1 MVLEKILTEAE
12 IGSLPEGIAAKI
24 ESDYRSRLAAGVKAE
39 SKKTAEQFSKL
50 LESVNN
56 KVEDK
61 INAAV
66 ESCMANMQTD
76 AINTKMY
83 AALKGVAA
91 ILENSLGV
99 DGFGDTQTVKDLKRE
114 LAKVNLE
121 LKENYIKH
129 EELTD
134 RLNKANAEKKV
145 LNLCQGLDP
154 NTVNNVLDH
163 FRGHDER
170 EITKE
175 TVTAFINSHLIDDQN
190 GFVLDVDPDPNDIN
204 MDKIRNAIKDA
215 DDFQLDFNGNDE
227 PAQQKQTA
235 AQRNFVESV
244 GRGLK
249 PQKIG
254 LQGTTVTLESI
265 REENAEPADDVGL
278 AMKQMAAYDEL
289 GIGGRFG

>member
-12 IGSLPEGIAAKI
+12 IGALPEGVAAKI
-24 ESDYRSRLAAGVKAE
+24 ESDYQARLEAGVKAE
-39 SKKTAEQFSKL
+39 SKKTADKFAKL

-99 DGFGDTQTVKDLKRE
+99 DGFGDTQTVKELKKE
-114 LAKVNLE
+114 LAKVNME
-121 LKENYIKH
+121 LKDNYIKH

-154 NTVNNVLDH
+154 NTVSSVLDH

-175 TVTAFINSHLIDDQN
+175 TVSDFINNHLIDDKN
-190 GFVLDVDPDPNDIN
+190 GFVIDVDPEPTDIN

-215 DDFQLDFNGNDE
+215 DDEFKLDFNGAEE
-227 PAQQKQTA
+227 PVANA
-235 AQRNFVESV
+235 GQRNFVEAV

-265 REENAEPADDVGL
+265 RQDDAVPTDDVAL
-278 AMKQMAAYDEL
+278 AMKQIAAYDDL
-289 GIGGRFG
+289 GIGRFG

>member
-12 IGSLPEGIAAKI
+12 IGALPDGVAEKI
-24 ESDYRSRLAAGVKAE
+24 ESDYQSRLEAGVKAE
-39 SKKTAEQFSKL
+39 SKKTAEKFAKL

-99 DGFGDTQTVKDLKRE
+99 DGFGDTQTVKELKKE
-114 LAKVNLE
+114 LAKVNME
-121 LKENYIKH
+121 LKDKYIQH

-154 NTVNNVLDH
+154 NTVSAVLDH

-170 EITKE
+170 EITKDS
-175 TVTAFINSHLIDDQN
+175 VTSFINDHLIDDKN
-190 GFVLDVDPDPNDIN
+190 GFVIDVDPDPSDIN

-215 DDFQLDFNGNDE
+215 DDDFKLDFSGVAE
-227 PAQQKQTA
+227 PVANQG
-235 AQRNFVESV
+235 QRNFVEAV

-265 REENAEPADDVGL
+265 RQDGNESPDDVAL
-278 AMKQMAAYDEL
+278 AMKQIAAYDDL

>member
-12 IGSLPEGIAAKI
+12 IGSLPEGVAAKI
-24 ESDYRSRLAAGVKAE
+24 ESDYQARLEAGVKAD
-39 SKKTAEQFSKL
+39 SKKTADKFAKL
-50 LESVNN
+50 LESVNA

-66 ESCMANMQTD
+66 ESCVANMQTD

-99 DGFGDTQTVKDLKRE
+99 DGFGDTQTVKELKKE
-114 LAKVNLE
+114 LAKVNME
-121 LKENYIKH
+121 LKDNYIKH

-145 LNLCQGLDP
+145 LQLCQGLDP
-154 NTVNNVLDH
+154 NTVNAVVDH

-175 TVTAFINSHLIDDQN
+175 TVTDYINNHLIDDKN
-190 GFVLDVDPDPNDIN
+190 GFVIDVDPDPTDVN
-204 MDKIRNAIKDA
+204 MDKIRGAIKSV
-215 DDFQLDFNGNDE
+215 DDEFKLDFNGVGE
-227 PAQQKQTA
+227 PEPPSG
-235 AQRNFVESV
+235 QRNFVESV
-244 GRGLK
+244 GRGLR

-265 REENAEPADDVGL
+265 RQDGAEPTDDVAL
-278 AMKQMAAYDEL
+278 AMKQIAAYDDL

>member
-1 MVLEKILTEAE
+1 MVLEKILTESE
-12 IGSLPEGIAAKI
+12 IGALPEGVAAKI
-24 ESDYRSRLAAGVKAE
+24 ESDYQARLEAGVKAE
-39 SKKTAEQFSKL
+39 SKKTADKFAKL
-50 LESVNN
+50 LESVNS

-99 DGFGDTQTVKDLKRE
+99 DGFGDTQTVKELKKE
-114 LAKVNLE
+114 LAKVNME
-121 LKENYIKH
+121 LKDNYIKH

-154 NTVNNVLDH
+154 NTVSSVLDH

-175 TVTAFINSHLIDDQN
+175 TVSDFINNHLIDDKN
-190 GFVLDVDPDPNDIN
+190 GFVIDVDPEPTDIN
-204 MDKIRNAIKDA
+204 MEKIRNAIKDV
-215 DDFQLDFNGNDE
+215 DDEFKLDFNGAEE
-227 PAQQKQTA
+227 PAA
-235 AQRNFVESV
+235 NPGQRNFVESV

-265 REENAEPADDVGL
+265 RQDGAEPTDDVAL
-278 AMKQMAAYDEL
+278 AMKQMAAYDDL
-289 GIGGRFG
+289 GIGRFG

>member
-1 MVLEKILTEAE
+1 
-12 IGSLPEGIAAKI
+12 
-24 ESDYRSRLAAGVKAE
+24 
-39 SKKTAEQFSKL
+39 
-50 LESVNN
+50 VNA

-66 ESCMANMQTD
+66 ESCMSNMRTD

-83 AALKGVAA
+83 AALKGVAS
-91 ILENSLGV
+91 ILESSLGV
-99 DGFGDTQTVKDLKRE
+99 DGFGDTEAVKELKKE
-114 LAKVNLE
+114 LAKVNVQ
-121 LKENYIKH
+121 LKEDYVKH

-154 NTVNNVLDH
+154 NTVNRVLDH

-175 TVTAFINSHLIDDQN
+175 SVTTFINDHLIDDKN
-190 GFVLDVDPDPNDIN
+190 GFVLDVDPEPNDIN

-215 DDFQLDFNGNDE
+215 DDFQLDFDGNDE
-227 PAQQKQTA
+227 PARNNG
-235 AQRNFVESV
+235 QRNFVESV

-265 REENAEPADDVGL
+265 RGESNDPTDDVGM
-278 AMKQMAAYDEL
+278 AMKQIAAYDEL

>member
-12 IGSLPEGIAAKI
+12 IGALPEGVAAKI
-24 ESDYRSRLAAGVKAE
+24 ESDYQARLEAGVKAE
-39 SKKTAEQFSKL
+39 SKKTADKFAKL

-91 ILENSLGV
+91 ILDNSLGV
-99 DGFGDTQTVKDLKRE
+99 DGFGDTQTVKELKKE
-114 LAKVNLE
+114 LAKVNME
-121 LKENYIKH
+121 LKDNYIKH

-154 NTVNNVLDH
+154 NTVSSVLDH

-175 TVTAFINSHLIDDQN
+175 TVSDFINNHLIDDKN
-190 GFVLDVDPDPNDIN
+190 GFVIDVDPEPTDIN
-204 MDKIRNAIKDA
+204 MEKIRNAIKDA
-215 DDFQLDFNGNDE
+215 DDEFKLDFNGAEE
-227 PAQQKQTA
+227 PVANPG
-235 AQRNFVESV
+235 QRNFVEAV

-265 REENAEPADDVGL
+265 RQDDAVPTDDVAL
-278 AMKQMAAYDEL
+278 AMKQIAAYDDL
-289 GIGGRFG
+289 GIGRFG

>member
-12 IGSLPEGIAAKI
+12 IGALPEGVAAKI
-24 ESDYRSRLAAGVKAE
+24 ESDYQSRLEAGVKAE
-39 SKKTAEQFSKL
+39 SKKTADRFAKL

-99 DGFGDTQTVKDLKRE
+99 DGFGDTQTVKELKKE
-114 LAKVNLE
+114 LAKVNME
-121 LKENYIKH
+121 LKDNYIKH

-154 NTVNNVLDH
+154 NTVSSVLDH

-175 TVTAFINSHLIDDQN
+175 SVTAFINDHLIDDKN
-190 GFVLDVDPDPNDIN
+190 GFVIDVDPDPSDIN

-215 DDFQLDFNGNDE
+215 DDEFKLDFNGAEE
-227 PAQQKQTA
+227 PVANPG
-235 AQRNFVESV
+235 QRNFVESV

-265 REENAEPADDVGL
+265 RQDEAEPTDDVSL

-289 GIGGRFG
+289 GIGNRFG

>member
-12 IGSLPEGIAAKI
+12 IGALPEGVAAKI
-24 ESDYRSRLAAGVKAE
+24 ESDYRSRLDAGVKAE
-39 SKKTAEQFSKL
+39 SKKTAEKFAKL
-50 LESVNN
+50 LESVNA

-66 ESCMANMQTD
+66 ESCMSGMRTD

-99 DGFGDTQTVKDLKRE
+99 DGFGDTETVKELKKE
-114 LAKVNLE
+114 LAKVNVE

-154 NTVNNVLDH
+154 NTVNRVLDH

-175 TVTAFINSHLIDDQN
+175 SVTTFINDHLIDDKN
-190 GFVLDVDPDPNDIN
+190 GFVLDVDPEPNDIN

-215 DDFQLDFNGNDE
+215 DDFQLDFDGTSE
-227 PAQQKQTA
+227 PARGQG
-235 AQRNFVESV
+235 QRNFIESV

-265 REENAEPADDVGL
+265 RGEGSDPTDDVGV
-278 AMKQMAAYDEL
+278 AMKQIAAYDEL

>member
-1 MVLEKILTEAE
+1 MVLEKILTESE
-12 IGSLPEGIAAKI
+12 IGALPEGVAAKI
-24 ESDYRSRLAAGVKAE
+24 ESDYQARLEAGVKAE
-39 SKKTAEQFSKL
+39 SKKTADKFAKL
-50 LESVNN
+50 LESVNS

-99 DGFGDTQTVKDLKRE
+99 DGFGDTQTVKELKKE
-114 LAKVNLE
+114 LAKVNME
-121 LKENYIKH
+121 LKDNYVKH

-154 NTVNNVLDH
+154 NTVSSVLDH

-175 TVTAFINSHLIDDQN
+175 TVSDFINNHLIDDKN
-190 GFVLDVDPDPNDIN
+190 GFVIDVDPEPTDIN
-204 MDKIRNAIKDA
+204 MEKIRNAIKDV
-215 DDFQLDFNGNDE
+215 DDEFKLDFNGAEE
-227 PAQQKQTA
+227 PAA
-235 AQRNFVESV
+235 NPGQRNFVESV

-265 REENAEPADDVGL
+265 RQDGAEPTDDVAL
-278 AMKQMAAYDEL
+278 AMKQMAAYDDL
-289 GIGGRFG
+289 GIGRFG

>member
-12 IGSLPEGIAAKI
+12 IGALPEGVAAKI
-24 ESDYRSRLAAGVKAE
+24 ESDYRSRLDAGVKAE
-39 SKKTAEQFSKL
+39 SKKTAEKFTKL
-50 LESVNN
+50 LESVNA

-66 ESCMANMQTD
+66 ESCMSNMRTD

-83 AALKGVAA
+83 AALKGVAS
-91 ILENSLGV
+91 ILESSLGV
-99 DGFGDTQTVKDLKRE
+99 DGFGDTEAVKELKKE
-114 LAKVNLE
+114 LAKVNVE

-154 NTVNNVLDH
+154 NTVNMVLDH

-175 TVTAFINSHLIDDQN
+175 SVTTFINDHLIDDKN
-190 GFVLDVDPDPNDIN
+190 GFVLDVDPEPNDIN

-215 DDFQLDFNGNDE
+215 DDFQLDFDDTETPSRSNC
-227 PAQQKQTA
+227 
-235 AQRNFVESV
+235 QRNFVEAV

-265 REENAEPADDVGL
+265 RGESSDPTDDVGV
-278 AMKQMAAYDEL
+278 AMKQIAAYDEL

>member
-1 MVLEKILTEAE
+1 MVLEKILTESE
-12 IGSLPEGIAAKI
+12 IGSLPEGIASKI
-24 ESDYRSRLAAGVKAE
+24 ETDYQSRLEDGVKAE
-39 SKKTAEQFSKL
+39 TKKTAEKFSKL

-99 DGFGDTQTVKDLKRE
+99 DGFGDTEVVKDLKNE

-134 RLNKANAEKKV
+134 RLNKANAEKKI

-154 NTVNNVLDH
+154 NTVSRILDH
-163 FRGHDER
+163 FKGHDER

-175 TVTAFINSHLIDDQN
+175 TVTAFINSHLIDDQD

-215 DDFQLDFNGNDE
+215 DDFQLDFNDNNE
-227 PAQQKQTA
+227 PTQQNHTA

-244 GRGLK
+244 GRGLR

-254 LQGTTVTLESI
+254 LPGTTVTLESI
-265 REENAEPADDVGL
+265 RDENVEPTDDVGI
-278 AMKQMAAYDEL
+278 AMKQIAAYNEL
-289 GIGGRFG
+289 GIGSRFG

>member
-12 IGSLPEGIAAKI
+12 IGALPEGVAAKI
-24 ESDYRSRLAAGVKAE
+24 ESDYRSRLDAGVKAE
-39 SKKTAEQFSKL
+39 SKKTAEKFAKL
-50 LESVNN
+50 LESVNA

-83 AALKGVAA
+83 AALKGVAS
-91 ILENSLGV
+91 ILESSLGV
-99 DGFGDTQTVKDLKRE
+99 DGFGDTETVKELKKE
-114 LAKVNLE
+114 LAKVNVQ
-121 LKENYIKH
+121 LKEDYVKH

-154 NTVNNVLDH
+154 NTLNRVLDH

-175 TVTAFINSHLIDDQN
+175 SVTTFINDHLIDDKN
-190 GFVLDVDPDPNDIN
+190 GFVLDVDPEPNDIN

-215 DDFQLDFNGNDE
+215 DDFQLDFDGNDE
-227 PAQQKQTA
+227 PARNNG
-235 AQRNFVESV
+235 QRNFVESV

-265 REENAEPADDVGL
+265 RGESNDPTDDVGM
-278 AMKQMAAYDEL
+278 AMKQIAAYDEL

>member
-12 IGSLPEGIAAKI
+12 IGALPEGVAAKI
-24 ESDYRSRLAAGVKAE
+24 ESDYRSRLDAGVKAE
-39 SKKTAEQFSKL
+39 SKKTAEKFAKL
-50 LESVNN
+50 LESVNA

-83 AALKGVAA
+83 AALKGVAS
-91 ILENSLGV
+91 ILESSLGV
-99 DGFGDTQTVKDLKRE
+99 DGFGDTETVKELKKE
-114 LAKVNLE
+114 LAKVNVQ
-121 LKENYIKH
+121 LKEDYVKH

-154 NTVNNVLDH
+154 NTVNRVLDH

-175 TVTAFINSHLIDDQN
+175 SVTTFINDHLIDDKN
-190 GFVLDVDPDPNDIN
+190 GFVLDVDPEPNDIN

-215 DDFQLDFNGNDE
+215 DDFQLDFDGNDE
-227 PAQQKQTA
+227 PARNNG
-235 AQRNFVESV
+235 QRNFVESV

-265 REENAEPADDVGL
+265 RGESNDPTDDVGM
-278 AMKQMAAYDEL
+278 AMKQIAAYDEL

>member
-1 MVLEKILTEAE
+1 MVLEKILTESE
-12 IGSLPEGIAAKI
+12 IGALPEGVAAKI
-24 ESDYRSRLAAGVKAE
+24 ESDYQARLEAGVKAE
-39 SKKTAEQFSKL
+39 SKKTADKFAKL
-50 LESVNN
+50 LESVNS

-99 DGFGDTQTVKDLKRE
+99 DGFGDTQTVKELKKE
-114 LAKVNLE
+114 LAKVNME
-121 LKENYIKH
+121 LKDNYIKH

-154 NTVNNVLDH
+154 NTVSSVLDH

-175 TVTAFINSHLIDDQN
+175 TVSDFINNHLIDDKN
-190 GFVLDVDPDPNDIN
+190 GFVIDVDPEPTDIN
-204 MDKIRNAIKDA
+204 MEKIRNAIKDV
-215 DDFQLDFNGNDE
+215 DDEFKLDFNGAEE
-227 PAQQKQTA
+227 PAA
-235 AQRNFVESV
+235 NPGQRNFVESV

-265 REENAEPADDVGL
+265 RQDGAEPTDDVAL
-278 AMKQMAAYDEL
+278 AMKQMAAYDDL
-289 GIGGRFG
+289 GLGRFG